1 MPGVTEQEIAQAKQM
16 NLYQYMQLCEP
27 DNFKPE
33 GPGQFRHKSLRQ
45 PNGQTEEKA
54 IT

>member
-27 DNFKPE
+27 TSNRKDPDNSATK
-33 GPGQFRHKSLRQ
+33 GTVR
-45 PNGQTEEKA
+45 
-54 IT
+54 